1 MGGFSSLAP
10 SAQRLQGK
18 VALITGGA
26 SGIGESTARLFARHG
41 AKVLI
46 ADVQAEL
53 GDSVSKQI
61 SSESGQEVSYL
72 QCDVTKDP
80 DVENAVNTAIS
91 LHGKLDIMYNNAGI
105 TGKYN
110 TTISSFDDEEFKKVF
125 DINVYGGFLGAKHA
139 ARVMIPEKKGCILF
153 TSSVASLTYGGVPHP
168 YSASKHAVVGLTK
181 NLAVELGQYGIR
193 VNCISPAGVPTPLSA
208 KAMGGVDLKQ
218 VQEAILATA
227 NLRGVMVDC
236 NDVAEAALYLGSE
249 ESRFVSGLNLVVD
262 GGHSLRCADYGINK

>member
-26 SGIGESTARLFARHG
+26 SGIGGALPGSLPDTAQSIKARSCWAH
-41 AKVLI
+41 K
-46 ADVQAEL
+46 EL
-53 GDSVSKQI
+53 GRRIGAVWDK
-61 SSESGQEVSYL
+61 SELYL
-72 QCDVTKDP
+72 SCRGAYSFIC
-80 DVENAVNTAIS
+80 EG
-91 LHGKLDIMYNNAGI
+91 HG
-105 TGKYN
+105 
-110 TTISSFDDEEFKKVF
+110 
-125 DINVYGGFLGAKHA
+125 
-139 ARVMIPEKKGCILF
+139 R
-153 TSSVASLTYGGVPHP
+153 
-168 YSASKHAVVGLTK
+168 
-181 NLAVELGQYGIR
+181 
-193 VNCISPAGVPTPLSA
+193 
-208 KAMGGVDLKQ
+208 VDLKQ